1 MSILIYCCGPLH
13 PKAMNGVCVGRKK
26 QSLYQTR
33 FSSGQ
38 AWKPGEG
45 WEFRDNSNHLQ
56 SGILYQIKLWGTLN
70 QNLGK
75 FAQVKCDYFCNN
87 LMSIFFITLLVIGTV
102 DREKYAAFLWIL
114 LRRNVSKE
122 VNEVSVDLALVS
134 PCREPPLSPDDGTD
148 KGALGLCFQQVFLLA
163 AGGWVEPA
171 WSWSWLSPW
180 QKKDTCTVMCIE

>member
-114 LRRNVSKE
+114 LRGNVSKE
-122 VNEVSVDLALVS
+122 VNE
-134 PCREPPLSPDDGTD
+134 
-148 KGALGLCFQQVFLLA
+148 FLLI
-163 AGGWVEPA
+163 WLWFLPA
-171 WSWSWLSPW
+171 ENLLFHLMMALTKGLWGCAFSRFSCW
-180 QKKDTCTVMCIE
+180 QQEAE